1 MDGSWE
7 TYGANRGPLIT
18 PLKESN
24 KATGQDN
31 YEWCGMYVGHA
42 YKKAG
47 IRDEIFDQLVF
58 WSGYRLY
65 SFLPEE

>member
-1 MDGSWE
+1 MGWSWE

-42 YKKAG
+42 YKTWDSRRN
-47 IRDEIFDQLVF
+47 I
-58 WSGYRLY
+58 
-65 SFLPEE
+65 